1 MTTNGQLK
9 DDKWIKGWTKFMI
22 EIWKEKINQVG
33 ARDTDALFH
42 SVDNFKMEG
51 NKDSFEITHSFLDY
65 GLFVDRG
72 VGKEFKK
79 GNGGDLGFYP
89 TREAR
94 KWFSIKY
101 YASFMNLKEYLEK
114 AYADNFVM
122 MMKETL
128 EG

>member
-72 VGKEFKK
+72 VGKEFNK
-79 GNGGDLGFYP
+79 GNSGNVISERQELVWF
-89 TREAR
+89 R
-94 KWFSIKY
+94 KRY
-101 YASFMNLKEYLEK
+101 YSSYMNMKSYLALYYK
-114 AYADNFVM
+114 NDYIM
-122 MMKETL
+122 MMKEAL

>member
-9 DDKWIKGWTKFMI
+9 DDKWIKGWAKFMI

-51 NKDSFEITHSFLDY
+51 NKDSLEITHSFLDY

-72 VGKEFKK
+72 VGKEFNK
-79 GNGGDLGFYP
+79 GNSGNVISERQELVWF
-89 TREAR
+89 R
-94 KWFSIKY
+94 KRY
-101 YASFMNLKEYLEK
+101 YSSYMNMKSYLALYYK
-114 AYADNFVM
+114 NDYIM
-122 MMKETL
+122 MMKEAL